1 MLAWANNKSWPVSL
15 YMISFVVITA
25 ISVIFSEET
34 YKKADVS

>member
-1 MLAWANNKSWPVSL
+1 
-15 YMISFVVITA
+15 MISFVIITA